1 MQKALC
7 MRSYSKQH
15 DNEIE
20 NNEHLSTLLF
30 YVYPTDDELT
40 DGNREKVASSV
51 FLFYFLFLITFTSTL
66 TLRIHKMWSIKW

>member
-1 MQKALC
+1 MACEDKLKIMSVCQPF
-7 MRSYSKQH
+7 Y
-15 DNEIE
+15 
-20 NNEHLSTLLF
+20 F